1 MRAARPVHLHLALLA
16 FWLPL
21 ALAAAASAQ
30 EPAPA
35 SAPAA
40 ALAKP
45 SEPAKPVDPAAE
57 VPRGITGVILN
68 ITSDVLS
75 IRNLAQ
81 GAGGGRGFLTLAG
94 DANVPVTGLRKS
106 YGELQ
111 KGDLVAVSYQGDPPR
126 ATGIQVLPRKLDPQ
140 FAAAAGM
147 APGQDPY
154 AKGGRGFVGWIKQI
168 DDKTMVLRT
177 PNGPAGSKRKGDVKT
192 FVRTDHTTV
201 ELYKHSWEE
210 LKKGDRVEVTFEK
223 GEPRPVDRIRVVL
236 IGGQKPLPPGLATLL
251 FDPAYDKT
259 VKDVDGIGEWP
270 PDKEWP
276 SGKPKASA
284 EGARSEAKSSE
295 AQKIDPAGSSPR
307 SAGASPAPQPAK

>member
-1 MRAARPVHLHLALLA
+1 MRAAPVRLHLALLA
-16 FWLPL
+16 LWLPL
-21 ALAAAASAQ
+21 ALAAGAAAD
-30 EPAPA
+30 EPAAPPA
-35 SAPAA
+35 PAPAA
-40 ALAKP
+40 APAPAKP
-45 SEPAKPVDPAAE
+45 PEPAKPVDPAKE
-57 VPRGITGVILN
+57 IPRGITGVIIN
-68 ITSDVLS
+68 INSDILS
-75 IRNLAQ
+75 VRNLAQ
-81 GAGGGRGFLTLAG
+81 GEGGGRNFLTLAG
-94 DANVPVTGLRKS
+94 GANVPVTGLRKS

-140 FAAAAGM
+140 FSAAAGM

-154 AKGGRGFVGWIKQI
+154 SKGGREFVGWIKQI

-177 PNGPAGSKRKGDVKT
+177 PDGPGGSKRKGEVKT

-201 ELYKHSWEE
+201 ELYKSSWGE
-210 LKKGDRVEVTFEK
+210 LKKGDRVAVTFEK
-223 GEPRPVDRIRVVL
+223 GEPRPADRIRVVL

-284 EGARSEAKSSE
+284 EATRSEAKPSE
-295 AQKIDPAGSSPR
+295 VQAG
-307 SAGASPAPQPAK
+307 PQPAK

>member
-1 MRAARPVHLHLALLA
+1 MRAARPARLHLALLA
-16 FWLPL
+16 LFLPL
-21 ALAAAASAQ
+21 ALAAGASAD
-30 EPAPA
+30 E
-35 SAPAA
+35 PAA
-40 ALAKP
+40 APAKP
-45 SEPAKPVDPAAE
+45 PEPAKPVDPAKE
-57 VPRGITGVILN
+57 ISRGITGVILN
-68 ITSDVLS
+68 INSDVLS
-75 IRNLAQ
+75 VRNLAQ
-81 GAGGGRGFLTLAG
+81 GEGGGRNFLTLAG
-94 DANVPVTGLRKS
+94 GATVPVTGLRKS

-140 FAAAAGM
+140 FSAAAGM

-154 AKGGRGFVGWIKQI
+154 TKGGREFVGWIKQI

-177 PNGPAGSKRKGDVKT
+177 PDGPAGTKRKGELKT

-210 LKKGDRVEVTFEK
+210 LKKGDRVAVTFEK
-223 GEPRPVDRIRVVL
+223 GEPRPADRIRVVL

-276 SGKPKASA
+276 SGKPKALTSA
-284 EGARSEAKSSE
+284 EPAKTT
-295 AQKIDPAGSSPR
+295 APDAAKAATPPT
-307 SAGASPAPQPAK
+307 PAPQPAK